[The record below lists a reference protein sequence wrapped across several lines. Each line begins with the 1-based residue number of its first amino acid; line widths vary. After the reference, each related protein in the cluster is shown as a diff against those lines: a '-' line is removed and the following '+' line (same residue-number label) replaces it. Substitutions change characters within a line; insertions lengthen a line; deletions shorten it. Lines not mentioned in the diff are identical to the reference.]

1 MFLILLRRLKI
12 AHYSHLAEEDRSR
25 QLEMDISEKMERL
38 GQLDQ
43 EAWSLTIEIADRKA
57 EAQNLKIAIAGYQ
70 AQRDEIIHSI
80 QDYEIQART
89 ATDAI
94 YEKNLTHMQVRLDE
108 SAQQIS
114 ESFQQAEEDY
124 KLEYLQVLE
133 DLTASMAVQT
143 KEKKEK
149 LAQLMQDLAD
159 CGAKVAAAVE
169 ASKRAVEIA
178 EQANFYKLNIPE
190 SDLTEVAKLREI
202 IPYLRDP
209 EALNKVIWKVY
220 YEKPTS
226 DLIGRVIGTEK
237 KTGIYKITNLLDQ
250 KCYVGQC
257 VDAASRWRQHIKR
270 GLGAEPVTRNKLYPA
285 MWATGVENFTFE
297 LIEECEASELD
308 AKEDFWQEYFH
319 AKDFGY
325 SIK

>member
-1 MFLILLRRLKI
+1 MFLILRRRLKI
-12 AHYSHLAEEDRSR
+12 AHYSHLEEEDRSR
-25 QLEMDISEKMERL
+25 QLEEEISEKIVRL
-38 GQLDQ
+38 EQLDQ
-43 EAWSLTIEIADRKA
+43 DAWSLTIEIADRKA

-70 AQRDEIIHSI
+70 AQRDEIINSL
-80 QDYEIQART
+80 QDYEVQART

-94 YEKNLTHMQVRLDE
+94 YEKNLAHMQVRLDE

-133 DLTASMAVQT
+133 DLTASMAIQT

-149 LAQLMQDLAD
+149 LAQLMQELAD
-159 CGAKVAAAVE
+159 CGAKVTAAVE

-178 EQANFYKLNIPE
+178 EQANFYKINVPD
-190 SDLTEVAKLREI
+190 SDLAEIAKLREI

-226 DLIGRVIGTEK
+226 DLIGRVIGTDK
-237 KTGIYKITNLLDQ
+237 VTGIYKITNILDN

-270 GLGAEPVTRNKLYPA
+270 GLGAEPTTRNKLYPA
-285 MWATGVENFTFE
+285 MQAIGVENFAFE
-297 LIEECEASELD
+297 LIEECEPSELD
-308 AKEDFWQEYFH
+308 EREDFWQEFFH